1 LEAEVDALLSEAAN
15 VGATIVKPAQKAAW
29 GGYHGYCREPDG
41 HLWEIA
47 YNPFMWV
54 GPEDN

>member
-1 LEAEVDALLSEAAN
+1 LSEVAN
-15 VGATIVKPAQKAAW
+15 AGATIVKPAQKAAW
-29 GGYHGYCREPDG
+29 GGYHGYFRDPPDG